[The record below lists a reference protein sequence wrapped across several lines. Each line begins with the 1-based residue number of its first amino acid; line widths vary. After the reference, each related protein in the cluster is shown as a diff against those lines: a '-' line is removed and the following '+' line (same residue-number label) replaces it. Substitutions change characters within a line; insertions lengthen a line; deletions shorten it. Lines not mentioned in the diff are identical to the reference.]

1 MARRLLLSALHGRGI
16 PVTLK
21 IETVSDGHTASL
33 RLIGRI
39 QAEYLDELETHIR
52 RHRPLLVLD
61 LREVTLVDVAVV
73 RFLITCEAEGIEV
86 RHCAPYIREWM
97 GREQGRG
104 EGAWPRREGAVFGGE
119 GVHGNRRTGGRA

>member
-21 IETVSDGHTASL
+21 IETASDGHTASL

-39 QAEYLDELETHIR
+39 QAEYLDELDIHIR

-73 RFLITCEAEGIEV
+73 RFLITCEAEGIEL

-104 EGAWPRREGAVFGGE
+104 E
-119 GVHGNRRTGGRA
+119 

>member
-1 MARRLLLSALHGRGI
+1 M
-16 PVTLK
+16 TLK
-21 IETVSDGHTASL
+21 IETASDGHIASL

-73 RFLITCEAEGIEV
+73 RFLIACEAEGIKL

-104 EGAWPRREGAVFGGE
+104 E
-119 GVHGNRRTGGRA
+119 